1 MTQTYVWDR
10 FIRIFH
16 WSLVAAISLA
26 LVTGFLMGADALV
39 WHLVGGLA
47 ATALVVVR
55 VIWGFVGGTH
65 ARFAGFLPGPHTVL
79 THLRDGARHL
89 GHNPLGALMV
99 LALLTVVV
107 ALAISGVFAL
117 GGLFKTGP
125 LVFESFAAGRTAKD
139 LHESLAWG
147 LVVLIGLHLGGV
159 AFESWR
165 SRENLAAA
173 MVSGRKDTR
182 PGDLAARA
190 RAARP
195 VVALSVAGLLLLS
208 GAGLWSGLQSRPIS
222 GAPVAIWEGTTQT
235 ECSACHMAYHPSLM
249 PAASWRALMTD
260 LRDHFGEDASLPP
273 EMAAQITDWLTA
285 HAAETADTLPAHR
298 LGRVEPTAPYTLTR
312 TPFWISTH
320 ADIPDAVFARRE
332 ISSPANCA
340 ACHADAETGWFS
352 PFSIAI
358 PKETTR

>member
-16 WSLVAAISLA
+16 WSLVAAISLS

-47 ATALVVVR
+47 ATALVVAR
-55 VIWGFVGGTH
+55 VIWGFAGGTH
-65 ARFAGFLPGPHTVL
+65 ARFASFLPRPRALL

-99 LALLTVVV
+99 LALLAVVA
-107 ALAISGVFAL
+107 ALAISGAIAL

-125 LVFESFAAGRTAKD
+125 LVFEPFATGRAAKEW
-139 LHESLAWG
+139 HESLAWG
-147 LVVLIGLHLGGV
+147 LVALIALHLGGV

-173 MVSGRKDTR
+173 MVSGRKVAR
-182 PGDLAARA
+182 PGDLATRS

-195 VVALSVAGLLLLS
+195 AAALTVAGLLLLA
-208 GAGLWSGLQSRPIS
+208 GGGLWSGLQSRPIS
-222 GAPVAIWEGTTQT
+222 GAPVAIWDDTTRA

-260 LRDHFGEDASLPP
+260 LRDHFGEDASLSPDM
-273 EMAAQITDWLTA
+273 EARITGWLTA

-298 LGRVEPTAPYTLTR
+298 LGRVAPTAPYTLTR

-332 ISSPANCA
+332 ISSLANCA
-340 ACHADAETGWFS
+340 ACHADAATGWFS

-358 PKETTR
+358 PKETTQ